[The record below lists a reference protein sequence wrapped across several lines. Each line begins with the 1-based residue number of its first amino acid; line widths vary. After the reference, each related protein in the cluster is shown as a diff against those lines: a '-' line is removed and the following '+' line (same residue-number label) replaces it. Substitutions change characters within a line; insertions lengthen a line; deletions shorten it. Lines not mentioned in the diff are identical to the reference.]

1 MTRGYEKQSAL
12 LLETLRVAA
21 AKEVFALT
29 GGTAINFFISL
40 TDI

>member
-21 AKEVFALT
+21 AKEVFGNYIQFYQT
-29 GGTAINFFISL
+29 SIS
-40 TDI
+40 